1 MAFFRQ
7 NYLFTLQ
14 DILGMDQENR
24 CEAIFNCIDIA
35 PLLHIA
41 FPKYR
46 YGPGDS
52 IPNDHAAKC
61 YFTVKG
67 QLKVVTY

>member
-24 CEAIFNCIDIA
+24 FKRFLTASTLRLYSILRFQSIVTVPALQSAMTTPQNAI
-35 PLLHIA
+35 L
-41 FPKYR
+41 
-46 YGPGDS
+46 
-52 IPNDHAAKC
+52 
-61 YFTVKG
+61 
-67 QLKVVTY
+67 QLKVN